1 MSQSEGNGLLK
12 PFAFAFRYKYSCPV
26 ATTSGQSSSVG
37 LNGVTWER
45 AKGHFRGKPSTFQT
59 LRMTW

>member
-1 MSQSEGNGLLK
+1 MSQLEGNDLLK
-12 PFAFAFRYKYSCPV
+12 PFAFAFRHKYSCPV

-45 AKGHFRGKPSTFQT
+45 AKGHFWGKPSTF
-59 LRMTW
+59 